1 MVKDVKPASFALA
14 VCVAAC
20 LGLSSAP
27 ALAAPP
33 VVLAQIYLDNLGDD
47 PEDGE
52 DPAVDEPHLNLP
64 GLDGDLDLPGLDG
77 GPQSAVPQGAVPRG
91 PQPHEAEPVLRPDL
105 KENADETAPPESAEE
120 TKDNKLDLQLGDLP
134 LVPPLDRPKMLAQ
147 LYEQLGAARNANTAE
162 PIMQAIEEL
171 WAVSGS
177 DTVDLLMSRAAEFAT
192 EAETDL
198 SLAILDAV
206 VDIAPQE
213 AEAWYLRAKVNVL
226 KGKPERA
233 LADLR
238 RALGLD
244 PKHYRAINALGLVL
258 EQLGAKKEALEA
270 YRKALAV
277 NPFLEDARQGVEALA
292 REVEGQDI

>member
-1 MVKDVKPASFALA
+1 MMKETNGAGILLA
-14 VCVAAC
+14 VGV
-20 LGLSSAP
+20 LVLTGFP
-27 ALAAPP
+27 ATPVLAAPP
-33 VVLAQIYLDNLGDD
+33 VVLAQIYLDNLGDESD
-47 PEDGE
+47 DGT
-52 DPAVDEPHLNLP
+52 EPGSDLP
-64 GLDGDLDLPGLDG
+64 RLDG
-77 GPQSAVPQGAVPRG
+77 APQGGEPR
-91 PQPHEAEPVLRPDL
+91 ALRPDM
-105 KENADETAPPESAEE
+105 KEKADESAPPESAEE
-120 TKDNKLDLQLGDLP
+120 TKDNKLNLELGDLP
-134 LVPPLDRPKMLAQ
+134 VIAPLDRPKTLAQ
-147 LYEQLGAARNANTAE
+147 LYEQLGAARNASTAE

-177 DTVDLLMSRAAEFAT
+177 DTVDLLMSRAEQFAN

-198 SLAILDAV
+198 SLTILDAV

-238 RALGLD
+238 RALGVD
-244 PKHYRAINALGLVL
+244 PNHYRAINALGLVL

>member
-1 MVKDVKPASFALA
+1 MVDVTSPASFPLA
-14 VCVAAC
+14 VCVLAFA
-20 LGLSSAP
+20 GLLSTP

-33 VVLAQIYLDNLGDD
+33 VALAQIYLDSLGDE
-47 PEDGE
+47 PEDG
-52 DPAVDEPHLNLP
+52 DEPVLDLPSLNDP
-64 GLDGDLDLPGLDG
+64 ILDGPMLDLPGLDG
-77 GPQSAVPQGAVPRG
+77 EMQG
-91 PQPHEAEPVLRPDL
+91 AEPVLRPDM
-105 KENADETAPPESAEE
+105 KQHADELAPPHSAEE
-120 TKDNKLDLQLGDLP
+120 AKQNKLELGDLP
-134 LVPPLDRPKMLAQ
+134 LIEPLDRPKMLAQ
-147 LYEQLGAARNANTAE
+147 LYEQLGVARNIYTAE
-162 PIMQAIEEL
+162 PIIQAIEAL

-177 DTVDLLMSRAAEFAT
+177 DTVDLLMSRAAQFAT
-192 EAETDL
+192 EAEIDL

-238 RALGLD
+238 RALNLD
-244 PKHYRAINALGLVL
+244 PKHYRAINDLGLVL
-258 EQLGAKKEALEA
+258 ERLGAQKEALEA
-270 YRKALAV
+270 YRRALAV